1 MKFWLRVLLMLCA
14 ACAPGTAEN
23 GMLRVRLWS
32 QHPPPKL
39 IISGDPYLAVRP
51 CNGCA
56 PLGTGPFTITAT
68 ASSVE
73 VCGSKYAKLLLSGSY
88 RVQVDAPVRL
98 AVPMEITAKHG
109 VLLLT
114 AQVPLEEYVADVLAG
129 EAAGVRSPE
138 TLKAMAVA
146 ARTFAVHFR
155 ARHRAEGYDLCDS
168 THCQDLR
175 ISAVNDRARAAAVAT
190 EGELLWYQG
199 STVAS
204 YYHQSCGGTTE
215 QGTENLSR
223 HGPVLPYL
231 RQQNDPWCQRKS
243 SSEWQSEISKNDL
256 SMALLASGVRAPR
269 KLRSVSITSRSAS
282 GRVLT
287 LRLVGESVSELP
299 EGIFYTA
306 VGRAL
311 GWNLIRSA
319 LYQVSD
325 RGGSVVFSGRGSGHG
340 VGLCQA
346 GAMVMGE
353 EGHDYR
359 EILAFYYPRT
369 QLGINPL
376 GLRWS
381 TLSGD
386 RVEMTTTRPEIDRAL
401 LALSERSLREAEQRS
416 GIALEARATL
426 RTYPTVAAYRDA
438 TGEPGWVAAS
448 TRGNVIRLQSLESL
462 QRARVLDSV
471 LRHEFL
477 HLLVETR
484 ARADTPLWLREGLV
498 LWLNE
503 SVPKLQHRFLTG
515 ERIDRMLRSPANQSE
530 LRAAYAAAEA
540 RVAMLVQKNGRAA
553 VIGWLSGG
561 LPAELLGR

>member
-1 MKFWLRVLLMLCA
+1 
-14 ACAPGTAEN
+14 
-23 GMLRVRLWS
+23 
-32 QHPPPKL
+32 
-39 IISGDPYLAVRP
+39 
-51 CNGCA
+51 
-56 PLGTGPFTITAT
+56 
-68 ASSVE
+68 
-73 VCGSKYAKLLLSGSY
+73 
-88 RVQVDAPVRL
+88 
-98 AVPMEITAKHG
+98 MEITANRG

-114 AQVPLEEYVADVLAG
+114 AQVPLEEYVAGVLAG

-155 ARHRAEGYDLCDS
+155 TRHRAEGYDLCDS

-175 ISAVNDRARAAAVAT
+175 ISAVNERTRAAAVAT

-199 STVAS
+199 STAAS

-215 QGTENLSR
+215 RGTEDLSR
-223 HGPVLPYL
+223 HGAVLPYL

-243 SSEWQSEISKNDL
+243 LSEWQSEISKNDL
-256 SMALLASGVRAPR
+256 SVALLASGVRAPR
-269 KLRSVSITSRSAS
+269 KLRSVSVSSRSAS

-287 LRLVGESVSELP
+287 LRLVGESTSELP
-299 EGIFYTA
+299 EDIFYTA

-325 RGGSVVFSGRGSGHG
+325 RGESVVFSGRGGGHG

-346 GAMVMGE
+346 GAIVMGE

-359 EILAFYYPRT
+359 EILAFCYPRT
-369 QLGINPL
+369 QVGINPQ

-386 RVEMTTTRPEIDRAL
+386 RVEMATTRPEIDKTL
-401 LALSERSLREAEQRS
+401 LAMSERFLQEAEQRS

-426 RTYPTVAAYRDA
+426 RAYPTVAAYRDA

-448 TRGNVIRLQSLESL
+448 TSRNVIRLQPLEVL
-462 QRARVLDSV
+462 RRARMLDSV
-471 LRHEFL
+471 VRHEFL
-477 HLLVETR
+477 HLLVETH

-503 SVPKLQHRFLTG
+503 SVSKSQHTFLTG
-515 ERIDRMLRSPANQSE
+515 EQIDRMLRSPANQSE

-540 RVAMLVQKNGRAA
+540 RVAMLARKNGRAA
-553 VIGWLSGG
+553 VIGWLTGG
-561 LPAELLGR
+561 LPAELHGR